1 MAHPTFRLAAGRI
14 LVAGLL
20 ATALAAGPAV
30 AADWGFVTPLVT
42 EALADGAM
50 PLGDPYWFPD
60 AETPEA
66 ATRAV
71 GVLYVEIPGAA
82 GNFNIAA
89 GVFGPSGGS
98 WTLQAPIR
106 DLFGTDPRDPR
117 WEAGKLTLTTTMPKE
132 GDPRCCPT
140 GEAHWSI
147 DLKTGGVTELD

>member
-1 MAHPTFRLAAGRI
+1 MAHPIFRLVA
-14 LVAGLL
+14 AGLL
-20 ATALAAGPAV
+20 AFGISGAPAG

-42 EALADGAM
+42 GALADGAM

-89 GVFGPSGGS
+89 GVFGRSGGS
-98 WTLQAPIR
+98 WALQAPIR
-106 DLFGTDPRDPR
+106 DLFGTDPRDPE
-117 WEAGKLTLTTTMPKE
+117 WKAGAVSLTTTMPKD

-140 GEAHWSI
+140 GEARWSI
-147 DLKTGGVTELD
+147 DLKSGAVTELD